1 MAVGTG
7 GGMIGRSAWLTQ
19 HPAVFRAMTGI
30 SVGEYGQIVQ
40 ELAVSYAVAEQQRLS
55 RPARRRAIGGGR
67 RFTLSLADQV
77 LLTIIWLRQYPTFP
91 VLGYLFG
98 LDDRP
103 ASRTVARLLPLLE
116 AAGRD
121 SMRLPDPG
129 PHHRRDLPQLLKNT
143 PGLMVLVDT
152 FEQRVQRPGEPEGQK
167 KWYSGKK
174 KAHTIKSQIS
184 VEEATGRIVDV
195 ADSVPGPTADITVR
209 KGSALPGRLPP
220 GTGLLGD
227 SAYQGLDK
235 LHAEGYSPRK
245 KPKGQ
250 PRPEADRSYNREIA
264 RRRVTAEHSIGRLR
278 RFEALSARDR
288 QHRAGHTRRVCAV
301 VGLVNRQLAR

>member
-1 MAVGTG
+1 
-7 GGMIGRSAWLTQ
+7 MIGRSAWLTQ

-30 SVGEYGQIVQ
+30 SVGEYREIVH
-40 ELAVSYAVAEQQRLS
+40 ELATPYAVAEQQRLA

-77 LLTIIWLRQYPTFP
+77 LLTIIWLRQYPTFA

-116 AAGRD
+116 AVGRD

-143 PGLMVLVDT
+143 PGLLVLVDT
-152 FEQRVQRPGEPEGQK
+152 FEQRVQRAAAPAEQK

-174 KAHTIKSQIS
+174 KCHTIKSQIA
-184 VEEATGRIVDV
+184 VEEESGRIVDV
-195 ADSVPGPTADITVR
+195 GDSVPGPTADITVL
-209 KGSALPGRLPP
+209 KASGLLARLPP
-220 GTGLLGD
+220 GTGLMGD

-235 LHAEGYSPRK
+235 LHPEGYSPRK
-245 KPKGQ
+245 KPQGQ
-250 PRPEADRSYNREIA
+250 PRPEEDRRYNRAIA
-264 RRRVTAEHSIGRLR
+264 RRRIKAEHSIGRLR
-278 RFEALSARDR
+278 RFAALTDRDR

>member
-1 MAVGTG
+1 
-7 GGMIGRSAWLTQ
+7 MIGRSVWLTQ
-19 HPAVFRAMTGI
+19 QPAVFRALTGI
-30 SVGEYGQIVQ
+30 SVAEYRQIVQ
-40 ELAVSYAVAEQQRLS
+40 ELAVPYAVAEQQRLS
-55 RPARRRAIGGGR
+55 RPARRRALGGGR

-77 LLTIIWLRQYPTFP
+77 LLTIVWLRQYPTFA

-116 AAGRD
+116 AAGRA

-152 FEQRVQRPGEPEGQK
+152 FEQRVQRPGDPTEQQQ
-167 KWYSGKK
+167 WYSGKK
-174 KAHTIKSQIS
+174 KAHTIKSQIG
-184 VEEATGRIVDV
+184 VEAATGRSVDV
-195 ADSVPGPTADITVR
+195 ADSVPGPTADITVL
-209 KGSALPGRLPP
+209 KGSALPARLPP
-220 GTGLLGD
+220 GTALMGD

-235 LHAEGYSPRK
+235 LHPEGYSPRK

-264 RRRVTAEHSIGRLR
+264 RRRTTAEHSIGRLR

-301 VGLVNRQLAR
+301 VGPVNRQLAR

>member
-1 MAVGTG
+1 
-7 GGMIGRSAWLTQ
+7 MIGRSAWLTR
-19 HPAVFRAMTGI
+19 HPAVFRAMTGS
-30 SVGEYGQIVQ
+30 SVAEYRQTVE
-40 ELAVSYAVAEQQRLS
+40 ELAAPYAVAEQQRLA

-67 RFTLSLADQV
+67 RFTLSLADQI

-129 PHHRRDLPQLLKNT
+129 AHHRRELPQLLKNT

-152 FEQRVQRPGEPEGQK
+152 FERRVQRPGDPEAQQQ
-167 KWYSGKK
+167 WYSGKK
-174 KAHTIKSQIS
+174 QAHTIKSQ
-184 VEEATGRIVDV
+184 VGVAEATGRIVDV
-195 ADSVPGPTADITVR
+195 ADSVPGPTADITVL

-227 SAYQGLDK
+227 AAYQGLDT
-235 LHAEGYSPRK
+235 LHPEGDSPRK

-250 PRPEADRSYNREIA
+250 PRPEEDRSYNREIA
-264 RRRVTAEHSIGRLR
+264 RRRIKAEHSIGRLR
-278 RFEALSARDR
+278 RFEALTARDR
-288 QHRAGHTRRVCAV
+288 QRRAGHTRRVCAV